1 MPDQNIAVVK
11 RIFEGLNSGN
21 LGVLDEFVDPQL
33 VDHSTLRAP
42 KTGAEGLKQ
51 RLAGFVHAFP
61 DLEFR
66 IHTIF
71 GAGDMVT
78 LIWSLQGTHEN
89 QFLTIPPTGKRVHIT
104 GINVER
110 LTGGKLV
117 EHWSIPDNIAL
128 FEQLGVL
135 RPLAR
140 LPVSSSEPADIRP
153 AD

>member
-1 MPDQNIAVVK
+1 MPDRNIAIVK
-11 RIFEGLNSGN
+11 DIFEGLNKGD
-21 LGVLDEFVDPQL
+21 LGVLDEFVDSEL

-71 GAGDMVT
+71 AADDLVT
-78 LIWSLQGTHEN
+78 LIWSLRGTHEN
-89 QFLTIPPTGKRVHIT
+89 QFLTIPATGKRVDIT

-110 LTGGKLV
+110 LAGGKLV

-135 RPLAR
+135 RPLMR
-140 LPVSSSEPADIRP
+140 LPVGSEPAEVRP
-153 AD
+153 GD